1 MKITILGCGRWGSF
15 LAWHFNRLGH
25 SVLLWGRSTS
35 EKLKNLK
42 TTRANAYLKLPD
54 NILLS
59 SILSDAID
67 FSDIILIAIQEQNLR
82 ELLQCIVSTN
92 YLEKTFVLCMKGIE
106 INTCKRLSE
115 VAYEYFKD
123 NAEVAIMVGPGQP
136 TDIINGES
144 TCFIVDANKKKVS
157 EYIAKSLNSEYI
169 RMQIGNDIVGNEI
182 GAAVNKIIGIAGGI
196 LDGLNHS
203 SLKGLLMVA
212 GTNEIAKLIKSQGG
226 NPKTAYGLSCLGD
239 YQASLYSEHS
249 NSVSFGKTIVNN
261 KEFNSH
267 VPGVYTAKAIQKLA
281 NKCEIS
287 FLLTISQIILKK
299 ERPTKLVDAL
309 LNYNWGIYY
318 END

>member
-15 LAWHFNRLGH
+15 LAWHFNRIGH

-35 EKLKNLK
+35 EKYKNLK
-42 TTRANAYLKLPD
+42 TTKANAYLQLPD
-54 NILLS
+54 NILFS
-59 SILSDAID
+59 SILSDAIG
-67 FSDIILIAIQEQNLR
+67 FSDTILVAIQEQNLR
-82 ELLQCIVSTN
+82 DLLQCIVSTN

-157 EYIAKSLNSEYI
+157 DYIAKSLNSEYI
-169 RMQIGNDIVGNEI
+169 RMQIGNDMVGNELGSAI
-182 GAAVNKIIGIAGGI
+182 NKIIGIAGGI
-196 LDGLNHS
+196 LDGLNYS

-212 GTNEIAKLIKSQGG
+212 GTNEIAKLIESQGG

-239 YQASLYSEHS
+239 YQASLFSKYS
-249 NSVSFGKTIVNN
+249 NSVSFGKSIVNN
-261 KEFNSH
+261 EAFNNH
-267 VPGVYTAKAIQKLA
+267 VPGVYTAYAIKKLGQ
-281 NKCEIS
+281 KCEKS
-287 FLLTISQIILKK
+287 LLLTVSQIILRK
-299 ERPTKLVDAL
+299 ESPSTLVDVL
-309 LNYNWGIYY
+309 LTYDW
-318 END
+318 ENIL